1 MKTTKSTLTLV
12 LCAFLMLTST
22 ACSKSNEEK
31 KEAAIAKI
39 EKAMKDKKFE
49 KATEA
54 LNQIPSEFEAD
65 IEVYH
70 CKIKASEIKNN
81 FDNVWTRK
89 GKELAFRNKISEMLP
104 YAGTEYLLSELLK
117 LEYFQYSKE
126 GDNYD
131 WNYTFTEYIENR
143 PQSGYSNDYQ
153 ERKER
158 FNYGA
163 EGWNHVLQNIAL
175 FAATTEDYAT
185 ANRCLS
191 EFKPIMEMVSR
202 KHVRTKDNVKYYD
215 FKSKLITSPTKE
227 ITIKKVHSVKMV
239 KDIEREF
246 NAANFSRGS
255 SQLSNQAKVVLNK
268 LVVLLSKDEAL
279 SVKFIG
285 HTSADGDAN
294 YNQQLSKDRAKAAAN
309 YIESKGIN
317 YIRIG
322 HEGKGSSE
330 LKNKI
335 DPTSEEN
342 CRIEIVLL

>member
-39 EKAMKDKKFE
+39 EKALNDKKFE

-70 CKIKASEIKNN
+70 CKIKAFEIKNN
-81 FDNVWTRK
+81 FDNVWTRY
-89 GKELAFRNKISEMLP
+89 GKELAFRNKIAEMYP
-104 YAGTEYLLSELLK
+104 YVGVEYLLSELLK
-117 LEYFQYSKE
+117 LECFHCDEDGDDYESHYQFHEYVDNYFQSDY
-126 GDNYD
+126 DNYRVQPY
-131 WNYTFTEYIENR
+131 NYC
-143 PQSGYSNDYQ
+143 
-153 ERKER
+153 
-158 FNYGA
+158 A
-163 EGWNHVLQNIAL
+163 EGWNHALQSIAIL
-175 FAATTEDYAT
+175 AAKNEDYAT

-191 EFKPIMEMVSR
+191 EFRPIMKMVSR
-202 KHVRTKDNVKYYD
+202 KYSRTTKYGDKQYN
-215 FKSKLITSPTKE
+215 FTSKLVTSPTKE
-227 ITIKKVHSVKMV
+227 ITIKKVQSVKMV

-330 LKNKI
+330 LKNKY